1 MNEVILKE
9 PDLSLYQAV
18 VPAIIPVLDA
28 ESEARAAMNLATMR
42 HDIRRIEVGQKEWT
56 SPLEAYKKK
65 IIALFKGILEPLQM
79 FDTAQTYEI
88 LRYRQRLEDIRVKEV
103 KRLQELAQKRLDRAM
118 AAGKAFPLPVAI
130 APAVM
135 PLEKS
140 VEGMT
145 YTETW
150 KAGVTDM
157 GLLPRLYCLPDM
169 PALNALARANKGKH
183 PPPGVAFYL
192 EIGTRVK

>member
-1 MNEVILKE
+1 M
-9 PDLSLYQAV
+9 A
-18 VPAIIPVLDA
+18 
-28 ESEARAAMNLATMR
+28 
-42 HDIRRIEVGQKEWT
+42 
-56 SPLEAYKKK
+56 KKK
-65 IIALFKGILEPLQM
+65 IIALFKGILEPLQR
-79 FDTAQTYEI
+79 FDAAQSHEI
-88 LRYRQRLEDIRVKEV
+88 LTYRQHLEDIRRKEEM
-103 KRLQELAQKRLDRAM
+103 RLQELAQNRLDSAV
-118 AAGKAFPLPVAI
+118 AAGKPPPLPVAI
-130 APAVM
+130 APSVM

-145 YTETW
+145 YTEIW

-169 PALNALARANKGKH
+169 PALNALARANKGTH